1 MTPHLLLLLLSACL
15 LPGKDGCPE
24 GTQELHGRCVG
35 DTARPCVTEIL
46 SSGPVDGQ
54 TDFNA
59 YEDLFFQFEAVDP
72 SAEAWIEGVDAHTHW
87 DRDGVALVLTPD
99 APLTPLTEY
108 VAGVS
113 WCHGEHEASLS
124 FRTSSVG
131 TPVEAV
137 DVPGHVWEVHLIQ
150 ATLISPELS
159 FEVVDL
165 LLADPVL
172 LLAATGLSG
181 DDLALM
187 GATTTYEE
195 EQDFCATTPSFTAS
209 FANNPLVEFGPQN
222 LSFPYH
228 EGTLTLTDVQAS
240 FLVGPGGSEIYAGE
254 LSGNLDTRALDP
266 VVDADAH
273 LGAACEV
280 LASTGVACE
289 TCLSDGGRYCLDI
302 HYKGIEGTAYLVP
315 LTPIYGE
322 CDASCMDAD
331 GVCAQSTCGCAS
343 GPRDGGFAALFLV
356 GLVLGRRRS

>member
-1 MTPHLLLLLLSACL
+1 MTPLLLLSACL

-24 GTQELHGRCVG
+24 GTNELHGRCVG
-35 DTARPCVTEIL
+35 DTARPCVTELL

-59 YEDLFFQFEAVDP
+59 YDDLFFQFAAVDP
-72 SAEAWIEGVDAHTHW
+72 SAEAWIEGVDTHAHW

-99 APLTPLTEY
+99 APLAPLTEY

-131 TPVEAV
+131 TPVDVES
-137 DVPGHVWEVHLIQ
+137 VPGHVWEVHLVQ
-150 ATLISPELS
+150 ANMVSPELP

-165 LLADPVL
+165 LLGDPAL
-172 LLAATGLSG
+172 LLAATGLEG
-181 DDLALM
+181 EELALL
-187 GATTTYEE
+187 GATTTLEG
-195 EQDFCATTPSFTAS
+195 EQDFCANTPSFTAS
-209 FANNPLVEFGPQN
+209 FANNPLVEFGPQD

-228 EGTLTLTDVQAS
+228 EGTLTLRDVQGS
-240 FLVGPGGSEIYAGE
+240 FLVGPGGSEIFAGE
-254 LSGNLDTRALDP
+254 LSGTLDTRALDP
-266 VVDADAH
+266 VVDPDGQ

-280 LASTGVACE
+280 LAGVGAACQ

-302 HYKGIEGTAYLVP
+302 QYTGIEGTAYLVP

-322 CDASCMDAD
+322 CEASCMDED
-331 GVCAQSTCGCAS
+331 GLCAESTCGCAN
-343 GPRDGGFAALFLV
+343 GPKDAGFAAIFLA
-356 GLVLGRRRS
+356 GLALLRRR